1 MLTKLHGLG
10 LVLFSLG
17 LGLEGIGLVNFTE
30 LSPSSK
36 LLSRNRQADRHQ
48 QLHHRA
54 LCSHTVRTDRR
65 LDPRCS

>member
-10 LVLFSLG
+10 LVLFG

-36 LLSRNRQADRHQ
+36 LLSHNRQADWHQ
-48 QLHHRA
+48 QQCIMQPCCPH
-54 LCSHTVRTDRR
+54 
-65 LDPRCS
+65 